1 MYAGATAERLYRSE
15 KVPFAF
21 NYVDRNLDVTH
32 DNDDQG
38 DHGTH
43 VSGIAAANRLDSTP
57 VVGVAPD
64 ARLLVMKVFGASG
77 GAFFD
82 DILAALEDSIV
93 LGAHA
98 VNVSLGTPAGFSSTS
113 AALMNGWGTHLNLTS
128 DPDNSIISSPSAYI
142 GATSVASS
150 ENASI
155 RYPYVELEN
164 GTKIPYND
172 VAATGM
178 AMNMGLLEIVADEPA
193 VPDAALSSAALTSEI
208 TVPVNGSVRA
218 ELSVEPWN
226 AKYTVEYAMADERIA
241 TVDSDVEVYM
251 FMITDGGYGGDAWL
265 RVDGANPGNLSV
277 ASNYAFTIYAGAYF
291 DGKVYAVAPGGE
303 EYGYKNHLMR
313 IDAESGHLFGLM
325 NGVYEDY
332 DVGLYLV
339 YSAIV
344 EINLQ
349 EGRMN
354 PYTWEEM
361 QVGDLVIVQTYDGS
375 DGIYRPGNLLV
386 KGGYAYSVDTWY
398 SGILS
403 RVSMTWVWMI
413 SATPEAM

>member
-43 VSGIAAANRLDSTP
+43 VSCIAAANRLDSTP

-64 ARLLVMKVFGASG
+64 AQLLVMKVFGASG

-128 DPDNSIISSPSAYI
+128 DPDNGIISSPSAYI

-172 VAATGM
+172 VAATSL
-178 AMNMGLLEIVADEPA
+178 NTLYQVDPQHK
-193 VPDAALSSAALTSEI
+193 
-208 TVPVNGSVRA
+208 A
-218 ELSVEPWN
+218 EYV
-226 AKYTVEYAMADERIA
+226 
-241 TVDSDVEVYM
+241 
-251 FMITDGGYGGDAWL
+251 MIPGYGAPEDFAGIAPSMTE
-265 RVDGANPGNLSV
+265 DGTRA
-277 ASNYAFTIYAGAYF
+277 
-291 DGKVYAVAPGGE
+291 YAVSIAVIQRGVTDFVSKQFNAASAGF
-303 EYGYKNHLMR
+303 
-313 IDAESGHLFGLM
+313 DAC
-325 NGVYEDY
+325 
-332 DVGLYLV
+332 LV
-339 YSAIV
+339 YDNV
-344 EINLQ
+344 
-349 EGRMN
+349 
-354 PYTWEEM
+354 
-361 QVGDLVIVQTYDGS
+361 VGDLINMADGTYIPNAFIS
-375 DGIYRPGNLLV
+375 
-386 KGGYAYSVDTWY
+386 KA
-398 SGILS
+398 SGEGHGCS
-403 RVSMTWVWMI
+403 RR
-413 SATPEAM
+413 

>member
-226 AKYTVEYAMADERIA
+226 A
-241 TVDSDVEVYM
+241 
-251 FMITDGGYGGDAWL
+251 
-265 RVDGANPGNLSV
+265 
-277 ASNYAFTIYAGAYF
+277 
-291 DGKVYAVAPGGE
+291 
-303 EYGYKNHLMR
+303 
-313 IDAESGHLFGLM
+313 
-325 NGVYEDY
+325 
-332 DVGLYLV
+332 
-339 YSAIV
+339 
-344 EINLQ
+344 
-349 EGRMN
+349 
-354 PYTWEEM
+354 
-361 QVGDLVIVQTYDGS
+361 
-375 DGIYRPGNLLV
+375 
-386 KGGYAYSVDTWY
+386 
-398 SGILS
+398 
-403 RVSMTWVWMI
+403 
-413 SATPEAM
+413 